1 MTRPPAAVLAVDGGN
16 SKADLALVAR
26 DGTLLAAVRG
36 PTISHQQVGVEEG
49 TARLRRLADAAAQR
63 AGVPAAKGPLAE
75 IGLYTVAG
83 ADFASDTRM
92 LARAFSAA
100 GLSQRT
106 EVLNDTLAAL
116 RAGTDHPFGVVLIC
130 GAGVNAA
137 AVGPSGRTARL
148 AALGPISGDR
158 GGGRDLGMGALGAAV
173 RARDGR
179 GPRTAFEQLVPA
191 HFGLTRPDAVTRAIY
206 DGRIPEDRVLELAPV
221 VFTAARGGDAV
232 ARDLLD
238 RLADELGTMAIAMI
252 RRVGLVRHEFDV
264 VLAGGVFQNH
274 DDAFLASDRDCRA
287 GGGSRRP
294 GWRRCAARRWWEPRC
309 WGWTAS
315 APASRPPRRPGCARR
330 APPWGRRRA
339 PRAGFGVHI
348 LWYRRC
354 RYHCLCSPHGEHRTL
369 ALSTLQH

>member
-26 DGTLLAAVRG
+26 DGRLLSAVRG
-36 PTISHQQVGVEEG
+36 PTISHQQVGFEEG
-49 TARLRRLADAAAQR
+49 TARLRHLADAAARR
-63 AGVPAAKGPLAE
+63 AGVSAANGPLAE

-83 ADFASDTRM
+83 ADFASETRT
-92 LARAFSAA
+92 LARAFAAA
-100 GLSQRT
+100 GLTRRT

-158 GGGRDLGMGALGAAV
+158 GGGRDLGMSALGAAV

-191 HFGLTRPDAVTRAIY
+191 HFGLKRPDAVTRAIY
-206 DGRIPEDRVLELAPV
+206 DGRIPEGRVLELAPV
-221 VFTAARGGDAV
+221 VFTAASGGDTV

-252 RRVGLVRHEFDV
+252 RRAGLMRHAFDV

-274 DDAFLASDRDCRA
+274 DDAFLARIGAAVRAAAPKARLAPLRSPPLVGAALLGLDRI
-287 GGGSRRP
+287 GSGVPTAAEARLRKA
-294 GWRRCAARRWWEPRC
+294 CAAM
-309 WGWTAS
+309 GT
-315 APASRPPRRPGCARR
+315 PPR
-330 APPWGRRRA
+330 
-339 PRAGFGVHI
+339 V
-348 LWYRRC
+348 
-354 RYHCLCSPHGEHRTL
+354 
-369 ALSTLQH
+369 

>member
-26 DGTLLAAVRG
+26 DGRLLSAVRG
-36 PTISHQQVGVEEG
+36 PTISHQQVGFEEG
-49 TARLRRLADAAAQR
+49 TARLRHLADAAARR
-63 AGVPAAKGPLAE
+63 AGVSAANGPLAE

-83 ADFASDTRM
+83 ADFASETRT
-92 LARAFSAA
+92 LARAFAAA
-100 GLSQRT
+100 GLTRRT

-158 GGGRDLGMGALGAAV
+158 GGGRDLGMSALGAAV

-191 HFGLTRPDAVTRAIY
+191 HFGLKRPDAVTRAIY
-206 DGRIPEDRVLELAPV
+206 DGRIPEGRVLELAPV
-221 VFTAARGGDAV
+221 VFTAASGGDTV

-252 RRVGLVRHEFDV
+252 RR
-264 VLAGGVFQNH
+264 A
-274 DDAFLASDRDCRA
+274 
-287 GGGSRRP
+287 
-294 GWRRCAARRWWEPRC
+294 
-309 WGWTAS
+309 
-315 APASRPPRRPGCARR
+315 
-330 APPWGRRRA
+330 
-339 PRAGFGVHI
+339 
-348 LWYRRC
+348 
-354 RYHCLCSPHGEHRTL
+354 
-369 ALSTLQH
+369 

>member
-1 MTRPPAAVLAVDGGN
+1 MPA
-16 SKADLALVAR
+16 
-26 DGTLLAAVRG
+26 T
-36 PTISHQQVGVEEG
+36 
-49 TARLRRLADAAAQR
+49 
-63 AGVPAAKGPLAE
+63 KGPLAE

-92 LARAFSAA
+92 LARAYSAA

-221 VFTAARGGDAV
+221 VFAAARGGDAV

-274 DDAFLASDRDCRA
+274 DDAFLARIGTAVRAVAAKARLAPLRSPPLVGAALLGLDRI
-287 GGGSRRP
+287 GSGVSPAAEARLREA
-294 GWRRCAARRWWEPRC
+294 CAAM
-309 WGWTAS
+309 GT
-315 APASRPPRRPGCARR
+315 PPRA
-330 APPWGRRRA
+330 
-339 PRAGFGVHI
+339 
-348 LWYRRC
+348 
-354 RYHCLCSPHGEHRTL
+354 
-369 ALSTLQH
+369 

>member
-1 MTRPPAAVLAVDGGN
+1 M
-16 SKADLALVAR
+16 
-26 DGTLLAAVRG
+26 
-36 PTISHQQVGVEEG
+36 
-49 TARLRRLADAAAQR
+49 
-63 AGVPAAKGPLAE
+63 
-75 IGLYTVAG
+75 
-83 ADFASDTRM
+83 
-92 LARAFSAA
+92 
-100 GLSQRT
+100 
-106 EVLNDTLAAL
+106 
-116 RAGTDHPFGVVLIC
+116 VLIC

-252 RRVGLVRHEFDV
+252 RRVGLVRHAFDV

-274 DDAFLASDRDCRA
+274 DDAFLARIGTAVRA
-287 GGGSRRP
+287 VAAEGQAGAAAQPAAGGSRAAGAGPHRL
-294 GWRRCAARRWWEPRC
+294 RRLARRGGQAAR
-309 WGWTAS
+309 
-315 APASRPPRRPGCARR
+315 
-330 APPWGRRRA
+330 
-339 PRAGFGVHI
+339 GVH
-348 LWYRRC
+348 R
-354 RYHCLCSPHGEHRTL
+354 HGDAATRLERVGRPYL
-369 ALSTLQH
+369 VVSSMPVPLLV